1 VALQMARKLLIWA
14 LLLHLA
20 NAVWIYGD
28 PNLLVSKPF
37 TAGNKYLN
45 KNDFVASANDF
56 DVAEKLKREN
66 VLPVALMLF
75 LIIALKI
82 LWKFVFGPVATLIR
96 CVVAV
101 ACTLRSVILLSS
113 LPAVAAVE
121 VVVRLCRR
129 HRCRGVSCGMQQAP
143 LVPLPLALQARLA
156 PQEAPQPAA
165 HRTIRRAARR
175 AQRRGADGRAARE
188 WLADRGESGTRRK
201 CSRHDKGVAV
211 GRLLPRQLPP
221 QGREDADVGGH

>member
-1 VALQMARKLLIWA
+1 VALQMARKLIIWA

-28 PNLLVSKPF
+28 PHLLLSKPF
-37 TAGNKYLN
+37 TAGDKFLN
-45 KNDFVASANDF
+45 KNDHRGQGRPVIIISNGYVASAYDEY
-56 DVAEKLKREN
+56 DVAERLKREN

-96 CVVAV
+96 CVVAF
-101 ACTLRSVILLSS
+101 ACASRSIILLSS

-143 LVPLPLALQARLA
+143 VVLPLLLALQARLA

-175 AQRRGADGRAARE
+175 
-188 WLADRGESGTRRK
+188 
-201 CSRHDKGVAV
+201 V
-211 GRLLPRQLPP
+211 RQ
-221 QGREDADVGGH
+221 